1 MVAAVE
7 NRSFVVDV
15 QCKHCMMIH
24 SVILNKE
31 DLVDWTS
38 GDGYIQDV
46 LDYLSPNERE
56 LLISNICGSC
66 FDKLFPPLDNDV

>member
-15 QCKHCMMIH
+15 QCLRCRIVH
-24 SVILNKE
+24 SIILNKE

-46 LDYLSPNERE
+46 LDYLSPSERE

-66 FDKLFPPLDNDV
+66 FDELFSPLDSDV

>member
-1 MVAAVE
+1 MVAAVQ

-15 QCKHCMMIH
+15 QCLRCRIVH
-24 SVILNKE
+24 SIILNKE

-38 GDGYIQDV
+38 GDGYIQDIFH
-46 LDYLSPNERE
+46 YLSTSERE

-66 FDKLFPPLDNDV
+66 FDELFPPLDSDD

>member
-15 QCKHCMMIH
+15 QCLQCGVVYSI
-24 SVILNKE
+24 ILNKQ

-38 GDGYIQDV
+38 GDKYIQDIFH
-46 LDYLSPNERE
+46 YLSPNERE
-56 LLISNICGSC
+56 LLISNTCGSC
-66 FDKLFPPLDNDV
+66 FDKMFPPLDIDD